1 MSQMPNFGMPSTPG
15 TGGWQTF
22 GGGSACHPAMAN
34 QGISVPM
41 ANQGISVPPIFG
53 QMARPM
59 LNMANGPLQL
69 ATQGFA
75 KNGNGEFQMGMYVQ
89 AIQNQAD
96 IQQQMHDAQQAQIM
110 QQGALIEQQQAQLDN
125 FMGEPTRALI
135 GLSYI
140 CNAF

>member
-1 MSQMPNFGMPSTPG
+1 
-15 TGGWQTF
+15 
-22 GGGSACHPAMAN
+22 
-34 QGISVPM
+34 
-41 ANQGISVPPIFG
+41 
-53 QMARPM
+53 M

-125 FMGEPTRALI
+125 LMCEPTRALI
-135 GLSYI
+135 GISYI